1 MTTPEP
7 MSPIT
12 EDDIADYLV
21 NTPDFFE
28 RHASLL
34 ATVQLTHPQ
43 SHRTVGL
50 QERQAQMLRDKI
62 KGLEHRIMDMIRHGN
77 ENMILTDKLH
87 RWSCDLLVAQPEHLA
102 ESALENIRELFQVPQ
117 VALRLWSLDEAH
129 SQAPYAQG
137 VTDAVKDLATSLD
150 TPYVGPNT
158 GYEAVQWL
166 PEPTQAASLA
176 LLAAWRVRDERCT
189 MRLIIRDVGDIPVA
203 ALDVATIAQ
212 LMRTWKAAGKSD
224 HRCKNARGLLHR
236 LLESAARE
244 GIVEANPLA
253 IARRAP
259 RGCVISQTPSGDRV
273 RKYSISRLVPK
284 DVGQRLRALVQ
295 ECALI
300 GDVESVLDTVA
311 IVFEKQV
318 KERMG

>member
-43 SHRTVGL
+43 SHRAVGL

-87 RWSCDLLVAQPEHLA
+87 RWSCDLLVTPPAQRA

-117 VALRLWSLDEAH
+117 LALRLWSLGAEHA
-129 SQAPYAQG
+129 SAPYAQG
-137 VTDAVKDLATSLD
+137 VTESLQSLAVSLE
-150 TPYVGPNT
+150 TPYVGPNS

-166 PEPTQAASLA
+166 TEPAQAASLA
-176 LLAAWRVRDERCT
+176 LLALRPAPGQPPFGLLILASPDPQRFNSQMGTDLLER
-189 MRLIIRDVGDIPVA
+189 LGELAGA
-203 ALDVATIAQ
+203 ALTV
-212 LMRTWKAAGKSD
+212 
-224 HRCKNARGLLHR
+224 
-236 LLESAARE
+236 
-244 GIVEANPLA
+244 
-253 IARRAP
+253 
-259 RGCVISQTPSGDRV
+259 
-273 RKYSISRLVPK
+273 
-284 DVGQRLRALVQ
+284 LRATQ
-295 ECALI
+295 
-300 GDVESVLDTVA
+300 D
-311 IVFEKQV
+311 
-318 KERMG
+318 